1 MRLAPLYQQER
12 EQAVREGLEQG
23 LQLGRQEEGLA
34 LVLRQLH
41 RRCGEIP
48 VNLTEQVYQL
58 SIEQLENL
66 GEALLDFESQ
76 ADLVNWINTIH
87 LLNDD

>member
-1 MRLAPLYQQER
+1 MRLAPLYQQDR
-12 EQAVREGLEQG
+12 EQAIQE
-23 LQLGRQEEGLA
+23 GRQEEGVA
-34 LVLRQLH
+34 LVLRQVY

-48 VNLTEQVYQL
+48 VNLTGQIREL

-76 ADLVNWINTIH
+76 ADLVNWLNTIH
-87 LLNDD
+87 LFIC